1 MLHQGKPK
9 IQDAKYVGVW
19 MREEK
24 NTVMVHTISLM
35 ETGMWE
41 NGEGGKNMVKEYI
54 SFLMETGMRET
65 GGVEGNMDK
74 VHILFLMAIY
84 LLENGR
90 TGRSMV
96 TELTLIPMGQS
107 L

>member
-1 MLHQGKPK
+1 
-9 IQDAKYVGVW
+9 
-19 MREEK
+19 
-24 NTVMVHTISLM
+24 
-35 ETGMWE
+35 
-41 NGEGGKNMVKEYI
+41 MVKEYI
-54 SFLMETGMRET
+54 PFLMETGMRET
-65 GGVEGNMDK
+65 EGMEENMDK

-90 TGRSMV
+90 MGRSMV